1 MVKPWSDHG
10 QTMVYHGCHPWTTM
24 FKTWLTMVK
33 PWSCCRGSC
42 EIEGW
47 KNFRTEQD
55 SNPWPLRYRCSTLPT
70 ELSGHLGAQPLCEFV
85 NYYII
90 PLEGEEKKWIYEIS
104 YIWTAENDMK
114 MWLIIPVMQTTQAV
128 VKLKFLKSGQLP
140 DAEVSLKFSAGGQL
154 VFTGRKNLFGI
165 ELLYKKTFL

>member
-1 MVKPWSDHG
+1 MKI
-10 QTMVYHGCHPWTTM
+10 
-24 FKTWLTMVK
+24 WLIFAAMHTQFI
-33 PWSCCRGSC
+33 SSC